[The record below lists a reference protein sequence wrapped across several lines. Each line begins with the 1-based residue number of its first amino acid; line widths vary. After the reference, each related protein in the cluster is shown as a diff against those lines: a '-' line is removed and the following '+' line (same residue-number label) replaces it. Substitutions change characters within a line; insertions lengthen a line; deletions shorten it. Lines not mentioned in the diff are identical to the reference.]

1 MMYSFEDFIKEWKND
16 ADYIEA
22 HTSGST
28 GEPKCIRL
36 SKSLWQIVRGA
47 LSAISPYLP
56 RVISIRVWHRI
67 LSEVR

>member
-1 MMYSFEDFIKEWKND
+1 MYSFEDFIKEWKND

-22 HTSGST
+22 HTSGRPGSRSAF
-28 GEPKCIRL
+28 GSPSL
-36 SKSLWQIVRGA
+36 LWQIVRGA